1 MSKPFVAVAGA
12 TGQLGRVIATN
23 LRQRNVPVKALVRP
37 GTAPSRTEALR
48 AAGVTVTEADLSD
61 VASLAKSM
69 EGATCVVSALNGLK
83 DTMHGTQGAL
93 LDAAVTARVPRF
105 IPSDYS
111 LDFTKTQPGS
121 NRNLDLR
128 REFHARLDASGI
140 AWTSVLNGGF
150 MDLLGGGAPLINH
163 RLGRVLYW
171 GSDAQELDFTTISD
185 TAAYTAAVA
194 ADPNP
199 TPRFLRIAG
208 DTFSAKELAETVGRV
223 RGTAYSTLWVGSTG
237 FLEGAS
243 GFMRRFSIGGGEQ
256 DVFPAWQGSKWIL
269 GTSVVLCLSYLK
281 LTRDAIVQYMVNM
294 FSGEG
299 KLDPL
304 DNARYPELK
313 WTKAEEYLAQQE
325 AP

>member
-23 LRQRNVPVKALVRP
+23 LRQRNVPVKAIIRR

-48 AAGVTVTEADLSD
+48 AAGVTVAEADLSD
-61 VASLAKSM
+61 VAALTENM
-69 EGATCVVSALNGLK
+69 QGAACVVSALNGLR
-83 DTMHGTQGAL
+83 DTMHDTQGAL
-93 LDAAVTARVPRF
+93 LDAAVAARVPRF

-111 LDFTKTQPGS
+111 LDFTKTRPGS

-128 REFHARLDASGI
+128 REFHARLDDSGI

-163 RLGRVLYW
+163 GLKRVLYW
-171 GSDAQELDFTTISD
+171 GSDAQKLNFTTIAD

-194 ADPNP
+194 ADPSP

-208 DTFSAKELAETVGRV
+208 DTFSAKELAETVSRV
-223 RGTAYSTLWVGSTG
+223 RGTTYSTLWVGSTG
-237 FLEGAS
+237 FLEGSS

-256 DVFPAWQGSKWIL
+256 DVFPAWQGM
-269 GTSVVLCLSYLK
+269 
-281 LTRDAIVQYMVNM
+281 QYMVNM

-313 WTKAEEYLAQQE
+313 WTKAEEYLAQQQT
-325 AP
+325 PS

>member
-1 MSKPFVAVAGA
+1 MPKPFVAVAGA

-23 LRQRNVPVKALVRP
+23 LRQRNVSVKALVRP

-48 AAGVTVTEADLSD
+48 SAGVTVAEADLSD
-61 VASLAKSM
+61 VAALTESLQ
-69 EGATCVVSALNGLK
+69 GATCVVSALNGLQ

-93 LDAAVTARVPRF
+93 LDAAVAARVPRF
-105 IPSDYS
+105 IPSDFS
-111 LDFTKTQPGS
+111 LDFTKTRPGS

-128 REFHARLDASGI
+128 REFHSRLDGSGI
-140 AWTSVLNGGF
+140 QWTSVLNGGF
-150 MDLLGGGAPLINH
+150 MDLLAGGAPLVNDSL
-163 RLGRVLYW
+163 RRVLYW
-171 GSDAQELDFTTISD
+171 GSDAQPLNFTTVAD
-185 TAAYTAAVA
+185 TGAYTAAVA

-208 DTFSAKELAETVGRV
+208 DTFSAKELAEIVSRV
-223 RGTAYSTLWVGSTG
+223 RGASYSTLWVGSVG

-256 DVFPAWQGSKWIL
+256 DVFPAWQGM
-269 GTSVVLCLSYLK
+269 
-281 LTRDAIVQYMVNM
+281 QYMVDM

-299 KLDPL
+299 RLDPL

-313 WTKAEEYLAQQE
+313 WTKAEDFLAQQQ
-325 AP
+325 ASR